1 MDEAIT
7 MVHAEEVAEQSFTR
21 ISDGQRQRVMLA
33 RAICQDT
40 AILVLDEPTSYL
52 DIRYKLDIL
61 NSIRKLAR
69 ERNIAVIMSL
79 HELDLVQKVSDMV
92 ACVDG
97 TTVSHIGPPEEI
109 FQGSLVQKLYGI
121 EEKNFDSMLGIMQM
135 PGNKAAP
142 NVFVI
147 GGGGAAIP
155 TYYRLQREHI
165 PFAAGILFE
174 NDVEYPVAT
183 ALASKVITAKAF
195 YPMEEAQLE
204 EAKKILSK
212 KNCIR
217 IRGANEHNL
226 KNVDVD
232 IPRDALVVFTG
243 LSGSGKSSLAFD
255 TIYAEGQRRYME
267 SLSSY
272 ARQFLGQMEKPN
284 VEKIE
289 GLSPAISIDQKS
301 TNRNPRSTVGTVTE
315 IYDYFRLLYARIGI
329 PHCPNC
335 GKEIKKQSVDQ
346 MVDQIMALPE
356 GTRLQLLA
364 PVVRGRKGRHEKVL
378 ERAAR
383 SGYVRVRIDGN
394 LYELAENIQLDKN
407 IKHNIE
413 IVVDRLIVK
422 PGIERRLTDSIENV
436 LNLSEG
442 LLFVDRVGSDE
453 EMLTFSQSFSCPDC
467 GVSIDEIEPRS
478 FSFNNPFGA
487 CPECYGLGYKME
499 FDSDLMIPDRTLS
512 INQGAIT
519 VLGWQSCQQPG
530 SFANA
535 ILQALAKEYHFDLD
549 TPFGE
554 YPQKIQDILLHG
566 TGGKE
571 VLVYYEGQRGKG
583 QYPIAF
589 EGLIRNVERR
599 YRETGSDATK
609 QEYET
614 FMRITPCKCCG
625 GQRLKK
631 ESLAVTVSG
640 KNIYEITAMSIRNLD
655 AYLKEMELTEQQ
667 HLIGDQVLKE
677 IRARVGFL
685 MDVGLDYLSLSR
697 ATGSL
702 SGGEAQRIRLA
713 TQIGSGLVGVAYI
726 LDEPSIGLHQRDN
739 DKLLNSLKGLKDLGN
754 TLIVVEHDE
763 DTMRAAD
770 YIVDIGP
777 GAGEHGGEV
786 IATGTAEE
794 IMKNKNS
801 ITGAY
806 LSGRIKIPVPKER
819 RKPTGFITVKGAREN
834 NLKNIDVKI
843 PLGIMTC
850 ITGVSGSGKSSLT
863 NEILYKRLARDLN
876 RARCIPGAHDD
887 IEGLEQLDKVI
898 DIDQSPIGRTPRS
911 NPATY
916 TGVFDM
922 IRDLFA
928 ATADAKARGY
938 KKGRFS
944 FNVKG
949 GRCEACSGD
958 GIIKIEMHFLPDV
971 YVPCEVCKGKRYNRE
986 TLEVKYKDKS
996 IYDVLNMTVEEAL
1009 TFFEN
1014 VPSIKRKIQTLYDVG
1029 LSYIR
1034 LGQPSTELS
1043 GGEAQRITELSKRST
1058 GKTIYILDEP
1068 TTGLH
1073 FADVHKLVEILKRL
1087 SEGGNTVV
1095 VIEHNLDV
1103 IKTADYI
1110 IDIGPEGG
1118 DKGGTVVAQG
1128 TPEEIAQSPVSYTGK
1143 YVKKYLEN

>member
-1 MDEAIT
+1 MA
-7 MVHAEEVAEQSFTR
+7 A
-21 ISDGQRQRVMLA
+21 
-33 RAICQDT
+33 DT
-40 AILVLDEPTSYL
+40 T
-52 DIRYKLDIL
+52 
-61 NSIRKLAR
+61 
-69 ERNIAVIMSL
+69 
-79 HELDLVQKVSDMV
+79 
-92 ACVDG
+92 
-97 TTVSHIGPPEEI
+97 
-109 FQGSLVQKLYGI
+109 
-121 EEKNFDSMLGIMQM
+121 
-135 PGNKAAP
+135 
-142 NVFVI
+142 
-147 GGGGAAIP
+147 
-155 TYYRLQREHI
+155 
-165 PFAAGILFE
+165 
-174 NDVEYPVAT
+174 
-183 ALASKVITAKAF
+183 
-195 YPMEEAQLE
+195 
-204 EAKKILSK
+204 KKHF
-212 KNCIR
+212 IR
-217 IRGANEHNL
+217 IRGANVNNL
-226 KNVDVD
+226 KNLSVD
-232 IPRDALVVFTG
+232 IPRDKFVVFTG

-272 ARQFLGQMEKPN
+272 ARQFLGQMEKPD
-284 VEKIE
+284 VENIE
-289 GLSPAISIDQKS
+289 GLPPAISIDQKS

-315 IYDYFRLLYARIGI
+315 IYDYFRLLYARVGI
-329 PHCPNC
+329 PHCPKC
-335 GKEIKKQSVDQ
+335 GREIKKQTVDQ
-346 MVDQIMALPE
+346 MVDSIMSFPE
-356 GTRLQLLA
+356 RTKIQLLA
-364 PVVRGRKGRHEKVL
+364 PVVRGRKGTHAKLL
-378 ERAAR
+378 EQAKR
-383 SGYVRVRIDGN
+383 SGYVRVQIDGN
-394 LYELAENIQLDKN
+394 LYELSEEISLDKN

-422 PGIERRLTDSIENV
+422 PGIEKRLSDSIETV
-436 LNLSEG
+436 LNLAEG
-442 LLFVDRVGSDE
+442 LLMVDTMDGNIHN
-453 EMLTFSQSFSCPDC
+453 FSQSFSCPDC
-467 GVSIDEIEPRS
+467 GISVDEIEPRS

-487 CPECYGLGYKME
+487 CPDCLGLGYKME
-499 FDSDLMIPDRTLS
+499 FDIDLMIPDRSLS
-512 INQGAIT
+512 ILDGAIVVT
-519 VLGWQSCQQPG
+519 GWQSCTNEG
-530 SFANA
+530 SFSRA
-535 ILQALAKEYHFDLD
+535 ILDALAREYDFSLA
-549 TPFGE
+549 TPFEE
-554 YPQKIQDILLHG
+554 YPEKIQDILING
-566 TGGKE
+566 TNGHSVK
-571 VLVYYEGQRGKG
+571 VYYKGQRGEG
-583 QYPIAF
+583 VYDVAF
-589 EGLIRNVERR
+589 PGLIRNVEQR
-599 YRETGSDATK
+599 YRETGSDAMK
-609 QEYET
+609 QEYES
-614 FMRITPCKCCG
+614 FMRITPCKTCK

-631 ESLAVTVSG
+631 ESLAVTVAD
-640 KNIYEITAMSIRNLD
+640 KNIYEVTNLSIEK
-655 AYLKEMELTEQQ
+655 LKAFLADMQLSEQQ
-667 HLIGDQVLKE
+667 QLIGRQILKE
-677 IRARVGFL
+677 IRARVSFL
-685 MDVGLDYLSLSR
+685 SDVGLDYLSLGR
-697 ATGSL
+697 ATGTL

-739 DKLLNSLKGLKDLGN
+739 DRLLGSLMKLRDLGN
-754 TLIVVEHDE
+754 SLIVVEHDE

-770 YIVDIGP
+770 CIVDIGP
-777 GAGEHGGEV
+777 GAGEHGGQLV
-786 IATGTAEE
+786 AMGTAEDL
-794 IMKNKNS
+794 MKNEDS

-806 LSGRIKIPVPKER
+806 LSGKLKIPVPLER
-819 RKPTGFITVKGAREN
+819 RKPTGFLTVKGAAEN

-850 ITGVSGSGKSSLT
+850 ITGVSGSGKSSLI

-876 RARCIPGAHDD
+876 RARVIPGKHKD
-887 IEGLEQLDKVI
+887 ILGTDQLDKVI
-898 DIDQSPIGRTPRS
+898 NIDQSPIGRTPRS

-916 TGVFDM
+916 TGVFDQ

-928 ATADAKARGY
+928 ATADAKAKGY

-986 TLEVKYKDKS
+986 TLEVKYKDKN

-1043 GGEAQRITELSKRST
+1043 GGEAQRIKLATELSKRST

-1128 TPEEIAQSPVSYTGK
+1128 TPEEVAQSPVSYTGK
-1143 YVKKYLEN
+1143 YVKKYLK